1 MCACGV
7 LRFLGLCEVVG
18 KASRFNSYSKK
29 FCDSLKNRAT
39 LLFLR
44 GSTSRE
50 SLLLLPFATEKGI
63 VFSPAFGRQKTWW
76 EKQRDTQPS

>member
-7 LRFLGLCEVVG
+7 LRFLGLCGVVG
-18 KASRFNSYSKK
+18 KASRFNSYSMK

-50 SLLLLPFATEKGI
+50 SLLLLPFATEKGS
-63 VFSPAFGRQKTWW
+63 VFPCFREAEDLVGKAT
-76 EKQRDTQPS
+76 